1 VNRSADGGPE
11 AGGTGEPTGSE
22 RAFDGAPA
30 GGVRAALAVVSVLL
44 VVEAVAVVALLV
56 WLIVDL
62 LTMRPSSFATA
73 VALIVLVA
81 IGAAWLTAIAI
92 ASLRRAPWA
101 RASAIVWQ
109 VLQLS
114 VAVGAFQG
122 LFARPDL
129 GWALLVPAIT
139 VIGLLLWTPV
149 RLAYARPEDT
159 GAGAA

>member
-1 VNRSADGGPE
+1 
-11 AGGTGEPTGSE
+11 
-22 RAFDGAPA
+22 
-30 GGVRAALAVVSVLL
+30 VRAALAVVSVLL
-44 VVEAVAVVALLV
+44 VLEAVAVAALAV
-56 WLIVDL
+56 WLVVDL
-62 LTMRPSSFATA
+62 LTMQPSSFATA
-73 VALIVLVA
+73 VALNVLVA
-81 IGAAWLTAIAI
+81 IAAAWLTAIAI

-114 VAVGAFQG
+114 IAVGAFQG

-149 RLAYARPEDT
+149 RLAYARPEDAET
-159 GAGAA
+159 EAG